1 MYEKEQEER
10 RASLSPNANKRLHY
24 IQKIQSRFTD
34 AKDKENGES
43 NFDSKVLL
51 AIDALQHAFNEVSEF
66 KRQSLELSSKYYSIN
81 CKQLQDF
88 QVLSY
93 DYQDQIN
100 EFLKREDK
108 LKDELKAKQV

>member
-1 MYEKEQEER
+1 MNTGLSKMYEKEQEEK

-43 NFDSKVLL
+43 NFDPKVLL

-81 CKQLQDF
+81 CK
-88 QVLSY
+88 
-93 DYQDQIN
+93 
-100 EFLKREDK
+100 
-108 LKDELKAKQV
+108 